1 MKVHC
6 SKTNPAVGLSS
17 LLRTNNTMDKGTALT
32 LLGLDG
38 DASQED
44 VMERLDAETFA
55 VRDHFLRQ
63 PIVPSLFRSR
73 VNRLVQLSD
82 VAQSLSIAPLG
93 APVDLPGLLAT
104 GDNLL
109 LLVRNHI
116 ENIRRLRT
124 DMAATL
130 DPDVLAHFGNA
141 MTNLQLRYMEGFLA
155 ETTQWSEDATWPD
168 GIPAREE
175 SDWQNV
181 LKAINEGPN
190 SGDAIA
196 YERCRIELMVSR
208 ELS

>member
-1 MKVHC
+1 
-6 SKTNPAVGLSS
+6 
-17 LLRTNNTMDKGTALT
+17 MDKGTALT

-55 VRDHFLRQ
+55 VRDHFMRQ
-63 PIVPSLFRSR
+63 SIVPALFRSR

-93 APVDLPGLLAT
+93 AAVDLPDLLPT
-104 GDNLL
+104 GGNLM

-124 DMAATL
+124 EMAATL

-141 MTNLQLRYMEGFLA
+141 MTNLQLRYMQGFLA
-155 ETTQWSEDATWPD
+155 ETHDWKEEGTWPD

-181 LKAINEGPN
+181 LNAISKGPN

-196 YERCRIELMVSR
+196 YERCRIQLMVSR